1 MSPQPSN
8 TFFGRLS
15 HRIASLRERWQ
26 SSLSTR
32 TMVIIVVGGILGFFI
47 AGAIVVSQIR
57 GAVFNAA
64 LQTNIEQ
71 FSADATIAQ
80 DRFTQ
85 TSSPTSGQLQQV
97 ANSVVSSMYDPTRGL
112 IGSVLVRSRG
122 QGAPSV
128 QILEPQ
134 VATSTQIRSL
144 ITPELR
150 SKTTAG
156 QVSYMSV
163 AVPGQESEAPGL
175 ILGTALTI
183 PSAGQY
189 ELYAAYSLSSQES
202 LIRSTFRVLTFSVVA
217 LIVLL
222 AFVSWLI
229 MRLVLRP
236 VQEASASAHQL
247 AEGEFEARMEV
258 RGTDELAQLARSFN
272 QMASS
277 LEDQFTKMERMSKVQ
292 TDFVSAVSHELRSPV
307 TTIRMAGQLI
317 FDKREELSPALRR
330 SAELQHDQLKNLEM
344 MLSDLLEISRYD
356 AGGTS
361 LATKPTDVGELAR
374 TVIELADPLAQ
385 DNGVTVSIS
394 VEGNPEAE
402 IEPRRIE
409 RILRNL
415 VVNAL
420 EHAEGNPVSV
430 RIVGNDTAVAAE
442 VMDWGIGLDDEQA
455 AHVFDRFWRADS
467 SRVRKT
473 GGTGLGL
480 TIAKEDALIH
490 GGTLEA
496 TGVMGV
502 GSTFLLTIPK
512 TPHTPFI
519 APIDLVAPEPRTADL
534 AVVTM
539 HDEEEK

>member
-1 MSPQPSN
+1 
-8 TFFGRLS
+8 
-15 HRIASLRERWQ
+15 
-26 SSLSTR
+26 
-32 TMVIIVVGGILGFFI
+32 MVIIVVGGILGFFI

-150 SKTTAG
+150 SKTTTG

>member
-1 MSPQPSN
+1 
-8 TFFGRLS
+8 
-15 HRIASLRERWQ
+15 
-26 SSLSTR
+26 
-32 TMVIIVVGGILGFFI
+32 
-47 AGAIVVSQIR
+47 
-57 GAVFNAA
+57 
-64 LQTNIEQ
+64 
-71 FSADATIAQ
+71 
-80 DRFTQ
+80 
-85 TSSPTSGQLQQV
+85 
-97 ANSVVSSMYDPTRGL
+97 
-112 IGSVLVRSRG
+112 
-122 QGAPSV
+122 
-128 QILEPQ
+128 
-134 VATSTQIRSL
+134 
-144 ITPELR
+144 
-150 SKTTAG
+150 
-156 QVSYMSV
+156 
-163 AVPGQESEAPGL
+163 
-175 ILGTALTI
+175 ALTI

-202 LIRSTFRVLTFSVVA
+202 LIRSTFRALTFSVVA